1 MFYIHQSSCISPQQT
16 FHDVDLN
23 KLHEPAD
30 RKLLAIEPRY
40 DDIPPGILR
49 RMGKAVRMGV
59 GVAMPLLQYN
69 TAPDGIIVA
78 TVNGGKEDCVKFMNQ
93 IIDYN
98 EGLLTPINFV
108 QSTPNAVAAQIGLI
122 TKNHGYNITHSQLG
136 LAFEYA
142 MIDADMM
149 INENPLSSYLLGAV
163 DDISSFNYNFDEKR
177 GCHKQEIISNK
188 DLYTT
193 NSSGYIAGEAATMFL
208 VNGNETG
215 AVAKVLAVETL
226 HTTDESVLQ
235 EKLSGFIKKY
245 LLAGE
250 KIDVLL
256 TGENG
261 DNRLL
266 KYYSSCESLMDN
278 GVTIARFKHMSGEYP
293 TATSMGLWL
302 CCNILQKQ
310 TIPEHMIKK
319 VAIVKKGY
327 KNVLIYNNYDG
338 VQHSF
343 ILVFAMVQ

>member
-16 FHDVDLN
+16 FHDVDFN
-23 KLHEPAD
+23 KLHEPVD

-40 DDIPPGILR
+40 DGIPPGILR

-59 GVAMPLLQYN
+59 GAAMQLLQN
-69 TAPDGIIVA
+69 KPAPDGIIIA

-108 QSTPNAVAAQIGLI
+108 QSTPNAVAAQIGLL

-149 INENPLSSYLLGAV
+149 INEYPLSSYLLGAV
-163 DDISSFNYNFDEKR
+163 DDISSFNYNFEEKS
-177 GCHKQEIISNK
+177 GCHKQENVSNK

-193 NSSGYIAGEAATMFL
+193 NSPGYIAGEAATMFL
-208 VNGNETG
+208 VNGNGGG
-215 AVAKVLAVETL
+215 AIAKVLAVDTL
-226 HTTDESVLQ
+226 HTTDESILQ
-235 EKLSGFIKKY
+235 EKLSSFIKKH
-245 LLAGE
+245 LPAGE
-250 KIDVLL
+250 KIDLLL

-266 KYYSSCESLMDN
+266 NYYSCCESLMDN
-278 GVTIARFKHMSGEYP
+278 AVTIARFKHMSGEYP
-293 TATSMGLWL
+293 TAISMGLWL
-302 CCNILQKQ
+302 CCDIIQKQ
-310 TIPEHMIKK
+310 YIPEHMIKK
-319 VAIVKKGY
+319 AAVTTGY
-327 KNVLIYNNYDG
+327 KNVLIYNNYNSI
-338 VQHSF
+338 QHSF
-343 ILVFAMVQ
+343 ILVSIT